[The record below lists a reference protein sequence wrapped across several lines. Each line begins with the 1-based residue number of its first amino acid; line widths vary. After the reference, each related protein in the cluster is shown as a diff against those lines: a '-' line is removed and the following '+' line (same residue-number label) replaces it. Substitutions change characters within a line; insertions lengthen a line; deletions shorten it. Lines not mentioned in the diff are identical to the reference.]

1 MTYKRMKRFLHLS
14 IIAGVLAVS
23 CKGGSKS
30 GAASSTTGWN
40 YNDKKWGGF
49 EKSPNNQQITGPN
62 LVLVEGGTFV
72 MGATEDDLLYDNNN
86 IQRRTTVSSFYM
98 DETEVTNLDYQEY
111 VYWLERVFG
120 TDHPEFVKSAKP
132 DSMCWRRNLAYNE
145 PYVKYYF
152 THPAYQTYPV
162 VGVNWLQANEYCKWR
177 TDRVNEMILVKEGY
191 LDLNTNQK
199 NEDNFNTEA
208 YAVGLYQGATK
219 KQKEDLNPN
228 GAGKRNVNL
237 KDGILLPDY
246 RLPTEAEWE
255 YAALGL
261 RGNMPIPGEEV
272 VTDRR
277 LYPWDGATF
286 RYQRHNKNQGDFMAN
301 FMRGRGDYMGVAGA
315 LNDNAEITADVHANF
330 PNDFG
335 LFNMSGNVNE
345 WTMDVYRPMTEADG
359 DDLNTFRGNIFMKPS
374 TEEGLDSMGRIKY
387 VREDDAD
394 LTNRRNYRKSFA
406 LDYNDG
412 DSSSQVE
419 YQYGVSTLVNNK
431 ARVYKGGS
439 WRDRGYFLS
448 PGTRRFLNEDQ
459 SSDDIG
465 FRCAMVR
472 VGSPDGNKF
481 GGKGFGEMN
490 KTISKNK
497 KARKYK

>member
-1 MTYKRMKRFLHLS
+1 MTFNRMKKVLHFCVV
-14 IIAGVLAVS
+14 AGVLAVS
-23 CKGGSKS
+23 CKGGGKS
-30 GAASSTTGWN
+30 NSSATTGWN

-49 EKSPNNQQITGPN
+49 ERSENTNQITGPN
-62 LVLVEGGTFV
+62 LVLVEGGTFT
-72 MGATEDDLLYDNNN
+72 MGATEDDLMYENHNV
-86 IQRRTTVSSFYM
+86 QRRVTVSSFYM
-98 DETEVTNLDYQEY
+98 DETEVTNLDYREY
-111 VYWLERVFG
+111 VYWLDRVFG

-152 THPAYQTYPV
+152 THPSYNTYPV
-162 VGVNWLQANEYCKWR
+162 VGVNWLQASEYCKWR
-177 TDRVNEMILVKEGY
+177 TDRVNEMILIKEGY
-191 LDLNTNQK
+191 LDLNANQK

-208 YAVGLYQGATK
+208 YALGIYQGATK

-228 GAGKRNVNL
+228 GSGKRNVSFG
-237 KDGILLPDY
+237 DGILLPDY

-261 RGNMPIPGEEV
+261 RGNMPMPGEEV

-277 LYPWDGATF
+277 IYSWDGATF
-286 RYQRHNKNQGDFMAN
+286 RYQKHTKSQGDFMAN

-315 LNDNAEITADVHANF
+315 LNDNAEITADVHANY

-335 LFNMSGNVNE
+335 LFNMAGNVNE
-345 WTMDVYRPMTEADG
+345 WTQDVYRPLTEPDG
-359 DDLNTFRGNIFMKPS
+359 EDLNTFRGNIFMKPEFES
-374 TEEGLDSMGRIKY
+374 GLDTMGRIKY
-387 VREDDAD
+387 VRQEDDE
-394 LTNRRNYRKSFA
+394 LSNRRNYRKAFA

-419 YQYGVSTLVNNK
+419 YQYGVSTLINNK

-439 WRDRGYFLS
+439 WRDRGYYLS
-448 PGTRRFLNEDQ
+448 PGTRRFINEDQ

-472 VGSPDGNKF
+472 VGSPDGNMF
-481 GGKGFGEMN
+481 GGK
-490 KTISKNK
+490 
-497 KARKYK
+497 KY